1 MARILFITTKQPS
14 TNPRMRKSADA
25 LADAGHDVHVL
36 YAFNAIWADDADLP
50 IFQDAKWTRE
60 RVGGHPIEQK
70 VTYFFSRLVR
80 KIDEWRGDE
89 AGALHRSKN
98 TYIRLGVKWKPDLV
112 IGHNPGALGPLTELG
127 SRLEIPI
134 LFDAEDFHRGE
145 TNPESI
151 ASNRIAQLEDKTL
164 PHLKKIT
171 AASPLIAQSYA
182 TLYPHL
188 DVQIVNNTFPSKYL
202 QTAPIRNENT
212 LSIAWFS
219 QVVGLDRGLEEFL
232 DSLEFLKDI
241 NLSIHIIGLCAPEI
255 KRHIK
260 SKAIEQCHSMQFSP
274 PTAEKDLFSF
284 LSGVDIGL
292 ALELPSPQN
301 RDICRTNKV
310 YTYPLAGCYTLFSR
324 TSAQID
330 FQREYPDAGELI
342 NLSRPESV
350 ADVIRTLD
358 ANRDELLEK
367 RKKAWL
373 LAKEYLNWEMESKQ
387 LIEVVNSMLN
397 Q

>member
-14 TNPRMRKSADA
+14 TNPRMRKSADT
-25 LADAGHDVHVL
+25 LASFGHTVHVL
-36 YAFNAIWADDADLP
+36 YAYNTPWADEADEEILNQVSWS
-50 IFQDAKWTRE
+50 FE
-60 RVGGHPIEQK
+60 RIGGHPKE
-70 VTYFFSRLVR
+70 SRLVFHATRVFR
-80 KIDEWRGDE
+80 KVFETFQEVQRGFCRGYE
-89 AGALHRSKN
+89 S
-98 TYIRLGVKWKPDLV
+98 YIRQGSQWKPDLI
-112 IGHNPGALGPLTELG
+112 IGHNPGALGPLIELG
-127 SRLEIPI
+127 SRLKVPI
-134 LFDAEDFHRGE
+134 LFDLEDFHRGE
-145 TNPESI
+145 ADPDSK
-151 ASNRIAQLEDKTL
+151 ASKLVAYLEDKTL
-164 PHLKKIT
+164 PQLQKIT
-171 AASPLIAQSYA
+171 AASPLISQSYA

-188 DVQIVNNTFPSKYL
+188 VVHTINNAFPSKYL
-202 QTAPIRNENT
+202 QMEPIRNENT

-232 DSLEFLKDI
+232 DSLEFLKDV

-255 KRHIK
+255 KRYIK

-274 PTAEKDLFSF
+274 PTAETNLFSF

-342 NLSRPESV
+342 DLSSPESV

-358 ANRDELLEK
+358 AHRDDLLEK

-373 LAKEYLNWEMESKQ
+373 LAKEHLNWEKESKE
-387 LIEVVNSMLN
+387 LVEVVNSMLH